1 MIPYPDLI
9 LMVRKPLGRH
19 RKGNNLYFCGKF
31 RKNMIQRIQTLY
43 IFLAGVLTALLL
55 KLNFAELAVNGEWYL
70 FNAKGIIS
78 SEEVIFD
85 GLPVM
90 AFTGLI
96 TLLHLV
102 AIFLYKKR
110 IRQIR
115 FLGFTLILLLGLTG
129 VLFYFLYAG
138 FEQVDVVFKVPMV
151 FPLVAALLDYLAIRA
166 IGKDEALVRSM
177 DRIR

>member
-1 MIPYPDLI
+1 
-9 LMVRKPLGRH
+9 V
-19 RKGNNLYFCGKF
+19 
-31 RKNMIQRIQTLY
+31 
-43 IFLAGVLTALLL
+43 
-55 KLNFAELAVNGEWYL
+55 
-70 FNAKGIIS
+70 FNAKGILS

-96 TLLHLV
+96 TFLHLF
-102 AIFLYKKR
+102 AIFMYKKR

-115 FLGFTLILLLGLTG
+115 ILGFTLILLLGLTG

-138 FEQVDVVFKVPMV
+138 FDHVDVVFKIPMV
-151 FPLVAALLDYLAIRA
+151 FPLVAVLLDYLAIRA
-166 IGKDEALVRSM
+166 IGRDEALIRSM